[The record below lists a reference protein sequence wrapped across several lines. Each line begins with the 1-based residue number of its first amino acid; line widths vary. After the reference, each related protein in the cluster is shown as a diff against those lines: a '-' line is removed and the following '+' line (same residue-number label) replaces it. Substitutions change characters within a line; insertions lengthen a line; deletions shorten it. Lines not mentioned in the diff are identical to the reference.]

1 MKSLTYE
8 FVISFSPF
16 VVVTVFALVTSSG
29 SLIAYNMNIK
39 AKALVKIT
47 AHSGESTTLA
57 WHPIKPN
64 IVATGGASDRC
75 VKVWDLESSL
85 NMQKDDSNMSSNLNT
100 MTSVMTEGSA
110 ESNTSRY
117 VILSAETRF
126 CDGRRLVSL
135 SLSLTHISVRSNS
148 YSYSYSHGSVPARIT
163 MSSQSTLNS
172 SRHAKASPKNMLHV
186 LSISAAV
193 TRLRWRP
200 PAGDTLVLDDE
211 DRHEAMLAVSTAPI
225 KGASAGGSGLLAL
238 WSYHRPFMP
247 LSVVEGHKDGAVTDF
262 DWLDTPQPVPLVQGT
277 VTGGGSTQKQLGSSD
292 ARQFRRQGSSH
303 EVDILYDNTEQDGAD
318 RPVGIWQHT
327 ISVGR
332 DGRCLMQSFARG
344 AYNLKSPYNYSSIYI
359 FTL

>member
-1 MKSLTYE
+1 
-8 FVISFSPF
+8 
-16 VVVTVFALVTSSG
+16 
-29 SLIAYNMNIK
+29 
-39 AKALVKIT
+39 
-47 AHSGESTTLA
+47 
-57 WHPIKPN
+57 
-64 IVATGGASDRC
+64 
-75 VKVWDLESSL
+75 
-85 NMQKDDSNMSSNLNT
+85 
-100 MTSVMTEGSA
+100 
-110 ESNTSRY
+110 
-117 VILSAETRF
+117 
-126 CDGRRLVSL
+126 
-135 SLSLTHISVRSNS
+135 
-148 YSYSYSHGSVPARIT
+148 

-172 SRHAKASPKNMLHV
+172 SSRHTKTSPKNLLHV

-262 DWLDTPQPVPLVQGT
+262 DWLDTPQPVQLVQAT
-277 VTGGGSTQKQLGSSD
+277 ETANGGGSPHKHSISLD

-303 EVDILYDNTEQDGAD
+303 EVDAILYDNSEQDGGVD
-318 RPVGIWQHT
+318 RPAGIWQHT

-344 AYNLKSPYNYSSIYI
+344 AFELRLPHNYSSMLYTPSVTHFCMPLFHLILSRRASNTSGSTI
-359 FTL
+359 LLRDGKSLTISEGVRVAAGLFCLSTCSFRSPEQLSSHRFAKR

>member
-1 MKSLTYE
+1 
-8 FVISFSPF
+8 
-16 VVVTVFALVTSSG
+16 
-29 SLIAYNMNIK
+29 MNVK
-39 AKALVKIT
+39 AKALLKIT

-57 WHPIKPN
+57 WHPIQPN
-64 IVATGGASDRC
+64 VVATGGASDRC
-75 VKVWDLESSL
+75 VKVWDLESYLS
-85 NMQKDDSNMSSNLNT
+85 MKKDDSNMASNLNT
-100 MTSVMTEGSA
+100 MTSVMTETSA
-110 ESNTSRY
+110 ESGTSGY
-117 VILSAETRF
+117 VINFCF
-126 CDGRRLVSL
+126 CDGRRRVSPL
-135 SLSLTHISVRSNS
+135 SLSYTYSCSVQLIFLLNVHD
-148 YSYSYSHGSVPARIT
+148 SYSYSHGSVPARIT

-172 SRHAKASPKNMLHV
+172 SSQSRHTKASPKNMLHV

-193 TRLRWRP
+193 TRVRWRP
-200 PAGDTLVLDDE
+200 PAGDTLILDDE

-262 DWLDTPQPVPLVQGT
+262 DWLDTPQPVQLVQATESGR
-277 VTGGGSTQKQLGSSD
+277 GSQQKQSTSLD

-303 EVDILYDNTEQDGAD
+303 EVDAILYDNSEQDGGVD

-344 AYNLKSPYNYSSIYI
+344 AFDL
-359 FTL
+359 